1 MNKTKHYYFNQM
13 AKIKAVSQLKRD
25 SFFYIHNK
33 FELIKLGV
41 CESKTIAKA
50 ANTVARTAIT
60 ITAFLLNF
68 RFISLQINKAQ
79 ISQTATT
86 EIIIAID
93 FQSQDNSSKKFI
105 YRSPLSD
112 LFEAK

>member
-1 MNKTKHYYFNQM
+1 MNRKRLKLKLSRFNCET
-13 AKIKAVSQLKRD
+13 A
-25 SFFYIHNK
+25 FYIHNK
-33 FELIKLGV
+33 FEFIKLGV

-50 ANTVARTAIT
+50 VATVARTAIT

-68 RFISLQINKAQ
+68 RFISLQINKVQ
-79 ISQTATT
+79 ISQTAIA
-86 EIIIAID
+86 EMIIAID

-105 YRSPLSD
+105 YRSPLFD

>member
-1 MNKTKHYYFNQM
+1 MNKKWLKLKLSRFNCET
-13 AKIKAVSQLKRD
+13 A
-25 SFFYIHNK
+25 FYIHNK
-33 FELIKLGV
+33 FEFIKLGV
-41 CESKTIAKA
+41 CESKIIAKPVA
-50 ANTVARTAIT
+50 TVATTAIT

-93 FQSQDNSSKKFI
+93 FQSQDNSSTNFI
-105 YRSPLSD
+105 YRSPLFD